1 MYNAALGLIYDF
13 DPVKIVCF
21 LLLNFIACG
30 LIAKSIVT
38 LNEGKTVSKNKYCL
52 WNYFK
57 HLREVFASIRINLF
71 YKLKLIRNYEL

>member
-1 MYNAALGLIYDF
+1 MYNAALGLIYDL

-38 LNEGKTVSKNKYCL
+38 LNAGKTVSKTNIVYGITLSIFGVLNSYENMWCKYE
-52 WNYFK
+52 K
-57 HLREVFASIRINLF
+57 II
-71 YKLKLIRNYEL
+71 

>member
-38 LNEGKTVSKNKYCL
+38 LNAGKTICDGVLNSYENMWCKYE
-52 WNYFK
+52 K
-57 HLREVFASIRINLF
+57 II
-71 YKLKLIRNYEL
+71 

>member
-30 LIAKSIVT
+30 LFAKSIVT
-38 LNEGKTVSKNKYCL
+38 LNAGKTVSKTNIVYGITL
-52 WNYFK
+52 SIFGMF
-57 HLREVFASIRINLF
+57 FASIRINLF